1 MSKRASPTKRH
12 QIPSAV
18 MNNQIYLHYY
28 NLLRGIAI
36 SSFDWEGIP
45 ESIDKRFIETTL
57 YEQGFGL
64 FSFDSELRDYVFTKA
79 IINGPLN
86 IYNIPIQ
93 RVAYANNGYHKAKD
107 QQNSVIVYNNVNH
120 TPTDLDIRQFAYK
133 LFDADQTIT
142 VNINAQKTPVLLTGN
157 ENQMLSLRNVYSQY
171 VGNQPVLFTDKNFDI
186 NGVKVLKTDAPFV
199 ADRVKMLKTDIF
211 NECLTFLGIPNVSFQ
226 KNAHLLQDEVNR
238 EMGGVFAQRE
248 TRLKMRQ
255 EACEQINSMF
265 GLNLSVKFH
274 DFDIGL
280 NQIGGESENNEPI
293 YDRT

>member
-1 MSKRASPTKRH
+1 MSKRSSPSKR
-12 QIPSAV
+12 QAISSSIL
-18 MNNQIYLHYY
+18 NNEIYLHYY

-45 ESIDKRFIETTL
+45 ETIDKRFIETIL
-57 YEQGFGL
+57 FEQGFGL
-64 FSFDSELRDYVFTKA
+64 FSFDSDLNDYVFTKA

-86 IYNIPIQ
+86 IYNIPVKRI
-93 RVAYANNGYHKAKD
+93 AYANNGYHKSKD
-107 QQNSVIVYNNVNH
+107 ENNSVIIYNNVNH
-120 TPTDLDIRQFAYK
+120 TPCDLSIRQFAYK
-133 LFDADQTIT
+133 LYDADQTIT
-142 VNINAQKTPVLLTGN
+142 VNINAQKTPVLITGN

-171 VGNQPVLFTDKNFDI
+171 IGNQPVLFTDKNFDI
-186 NGVKVLKTDAPFV
+186 NGVRVLKTDAPFI
-199 ADRVKMLKTDIF
+199 ADRVKLLKTDIF

-248 TRLKMRQ
+248 TRLKMRK

-274 DFDIGL
+274 DFDADKI
-280 NQIGGESENNEPI
+280 QTEEEGESDESI
-293 YDRT
+293 YN